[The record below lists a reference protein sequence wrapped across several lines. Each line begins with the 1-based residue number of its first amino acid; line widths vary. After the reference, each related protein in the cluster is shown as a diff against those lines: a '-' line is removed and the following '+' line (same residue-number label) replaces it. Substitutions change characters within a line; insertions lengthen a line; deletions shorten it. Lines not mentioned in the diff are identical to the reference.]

1 MDGRTRE
8 EILAAGQERF
18 GRALLEAERLHGEY
32 LAALVEAEEIRADVE
47 AATGASLGQ
56 PAPFGRPDR
65 VEDYGFAEV
74 AELLRRCSVF
84 AEAALLL
91 VPFMEAA
98 PGRTVGAV
106 LKTCDKGVASRIRET
121 LKGSELFRE

>member
-1 MDGRTRE
+1 VSSRE
-8 EILAAGQERF
+8 EILAEGQERF
-18 GRALLEAERLHGEY
+18 WRALLEAKRLHGEY

-47 AATGASLGQ
+47 QATGASLGQ
-56 PAPFGRPDR
+56 PAPLDRPDR
-65 VEDYGFAEV
+65 VEDYGLAEV

-91 VPFMEAA
+91 SPLMVAAA

-106 LKTCDKGVASRIRET
+106 LKTCDKDVASRIREA
-121 LKGSELFRE
+121 LKRSGFFRE